1 MAGRCD
7 NYVNAWQ
14 QGNFGPSFVNSVIIT
29 VPAVLLT
36 LFLSS
41 CTAFVLARFSYRFN
55 LTLLGVFLAA
65 NLLPPQALLVPVFQ
79 MYRRI
84 PIPEAV
90 FGSDTLLNSH
100 LGLILINVAFQ
111 MGFCTFVLSNY
122 MKTLPFEIY
131 ESAQIDGASV
141 LRQFWQLTL
150 PLIRPALA
158 ALAVLQTTWIY
169 NEFFWATV
177 LIQSFDKLPVTS
189 SLNNLRGQ
197 FFTDYNL
204 LSAGSVLVALPVLVV
219 FFVLQ
224 RQFVAGPDPGI
235 HQGMSSVAL
244 RAAGTA
250 LVLDVDGPSLPR
262 VAPLGRRRPR
272 PGGRAGPARPAAASR
287 CPTTPRTSRG
297 RCRCSP
303 RRPTGGRA
311 TRGSR
316 GTGRAATPRRG
327 SSSPDPS
334 RSTTHPD
341 GGGTLVATASD
352 AAAGA
357 EVEVRLALDPH
368 GVVRTRVTVRSTAAE
383 GVLDLAAVRVLLP
396 LPASADEVL
405 DLTGRWVREKVAAAS
420 PAAAGDAP
428 ARLAP
433 RPHRARR
440 HRPDVLRD
448 RRFRLPPRRG
458 ARDARRVER

>member
-1 MAGRCD
+1 MTTTATPTRDTSGVRVARKRVRPARVVLQAFLVLVAVGWLFPIGWAVLNSFRDFAYTSANGYVSLGGWTFD
-7 NYVNAWQ
+7 NYVNAWER
-14 QGNFGPSFVNSVIIT
+14 GNFAPSFVNSLLIT

-84 PIPEAV
+84 PLPEAL
-90 FGSDTLLNSH
+90 FGSDLLLDSH
-100 LGLILINVAFQ
+100 LGLILINVGFQ

-189 SLNNLRGQ
+189 SLNNLRGE

-204 LSAGSVLVALPVLVV
+204 LSAGSVLVALPVLIV

-224 RQFVAGPDPGI
+224 RQFVSG
-235 HQGMSSVAL
+235 L
-244 RAAGTA
+244 T
-250 LVLDVDGPSLPR
+250 
-262 VAPLGRRRPR
+262 LG
-272 PGGRAGPARPAAASR
+272 
-287 CPTTPRTSRG
+287 
-297 RCRCSP
+297 
-303 RRPTGGRA
+303 
-311 TRGSR
+311 
-316 GTGRAATPRRG
+316 
-327 SSSPDPS
+327 
-334 RSTTHPD
+334 STK
-341 GGGTLVATASD
+341 G
-352 AAAGA
+352 
-357 EVEVRLALDPH
+357 
-368 GVVRTRVTVRSTAAE
+368 
-383 GVLDLAAVRVLLP
+383 
-396 LPASADEVL
+396 
-405 DLTGRWVREKVAAAS
+405 
-420 PAAAGDAP
+420 
-428 ARLAP
+428 
-433 RPHRARR
+433 
-440 HRPDVLRD
+440 
-448 RRFRLPPRRG
+448 
-458 ARDARRVER
+458 